1 MLKNNLITLEII
13 EKFMIDTE
21 VVNITNTKI
30 KRELNSFLKNIE
42 SKKLTIKSKFI
53 LYFIQSNLEVEE
65 DEVEPKAEP
74 KIWITP
80 AIENQIEKNKI
91 EINKINNVNIIIDE
105 VQNDEE
111 RIFTKFK
118 ENPVEYMDNYR
129 FRKFK
134 TNFQFVLDQL
144 LIYHTKHETKSVDN
158 LEENLAENRSQ
169 LISNEY
175 MISVIDEIEIE
186 NEVSNSMNSIV
197 EQIECKNIK
206 IEMKPI
212 AEVEIHSTDIDIEI
226 KEIEDEDIEEI
237 KKDNETNET
246 NENKYIL
253 EEIDTVSNFMEELFI
268 QIESTDSLIENVNMS
283 YDDGEN
289 YDSKFGIYYY
299 SKEYTRFIIENKID
313 GVKRYFQEIYSLK
326 DGKFKLEHR
335 NSLNKRTIKP
345 QLKE

>member
-1 MLKNNLITLEII
+1 
-13 EKFMIDTE
+13 
-21 VVNITNTKI
+21 
-30 KRELNSFLKNIE
+30 
-42 SKKLTIKSKFI
+42 
-53 LYFIQSNLEVEE
+53 
-65 DEVEPKAEP
+65 
-74 KIWITP
+74 
-80 AIENQIEKNKI
+80 
-91 EINKINNVNIIIDE
+91 
-105 VQNDEE
+105 
-111 RIFTKFK
+111 
-118 ENPVEYMDNYR
+118 
-129 FRKFK
+129 
-134 TNFQFVLDQL
+134 
-144 LIYHTKHETKSVDN
+144 
-158 LEENLAENRSQ
+158 
-169 LISNEY
+169 

-186 NEVSNSMNSIV
+186 NEVSNS
-197 EQIECKNIK
+197 
-206 IEMKPI
+206 
-212 AEVEIHSTDIDIEI
+212 IEI

-237 KKDNETNET
+237 KKDNETNETNET

-313 GVKRYFQEIYSLK
+313 GVKRYFQEIYFLK